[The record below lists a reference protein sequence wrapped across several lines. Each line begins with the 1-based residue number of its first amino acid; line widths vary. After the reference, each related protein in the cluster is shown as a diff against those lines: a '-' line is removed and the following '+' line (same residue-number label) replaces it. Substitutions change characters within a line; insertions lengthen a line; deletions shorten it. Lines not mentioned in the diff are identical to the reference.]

1 MLVDVRGR
9 AAIDRV
15 TVDRTGSSVV
25 PPCAHLGHGSGLG
38 RRGEGRGGEGGGGE
52 RGGEGRRGEGRRESC
67 IHVWQPTY
75 VCSLVCVCVCVCVCV
90 HVTLTSYALG

>member
-38 RRGEGRGGEGGGGE
+38 RRGEGRGGEGRGGEE
-52 RGGEGRRGEGRRESC
+52 RGGVGEGRGGEERGRGGES
-67 IHVWQPTY
+67 HVSMFGSLHMY
-75 VCSLVCVCVCVCVCV
+75 VV
-90 HVTLTSYALG
+90 

>member
-9 AAIDRV
+9 AAVDRV

-38 RRGEGRGGEGGGGE
+38 RRGEGVMYPCLSAYIRM
-52 RGGEGRRGEGRRESC
+52 
-67 IHVWQPTY
+67 
-75 VCSLVCVCVCVCVCV
+75 
-90 HVTLTSYALG
+90 

>member
-38 RRGEGRGGEGGGGE
+38 RRGEGGGGEGRGGEGVMYPCLSAYI
-52 RGGEGRRGEGRRESC
+52 RM
-67 IHVWQPTY
+67 
-75 VCSLVCVCVCVCVCV
+75 
-90 HVTLTSYALG
+90 